1 MRPNDS
7 NVRVDSG
14 ELGYSSNDYGRVK
27 AGRRQED
34 TMMIMIDADQ
44 RKRPAADSEQQADT
58 PSLPQT
64 KNFPETT
71 QSAVST
77 KQSIMAKV
85 LARNPSASSRLRT
98 QTNPND
104 SNDYDTVDLM
114 RSKLRGQRSATPGD
128 SQSSER
134 IMNYYL
140 KQADERGIPQRL
152 PFTDE
157 SAADEERLLQVIESN
172 LGDVSMHVQEEY
184 QGKLAESR
192 EHEELQD
199 GYASFNPLGRN
210 YFAPKRDG
218 MPTRH
223 LAPVGNR
230 DQHDYPVRMEGSQ
243 PVRDPPSRPQ
253 LADSLDFQRHDRR
266 QLNSQEQT
274 GARYQ
279 VPVLTSADKRIGAAG
294 YTPSQYVGPSRMS
307 QTSLQPPGDE
317 GYSYMQQEIHTNY
330 QMDRA
335 ARQESARANLVG
347 VEDAEEENRHGDEE
361 YFRAKSSLHH
371 QNLPSNL
378 RIPQQHPTPSAYN
391 PQDDDYSQE
400 NHQNPDHHIEEHNM
414 HEEQAGPKHFEMRM
428 LEMYHEW
435 YQEDFE
441 RSVLSKQ
448 DQAYDPV
455 NHLLGHIRSPV
466 PKNRVGALTQ
476 VYKLVYTSA
485 LENLDRIK
493 QLVGELGQLVISRR
507 DCVYSLCLSL
517 EIIYFVGPVFSW
529 MKQPAFVQTL
539 GELAGYY
546 ECEEVQRKSIR
557 VLFGLGTEGIKEL
570 IRVCSLSVE
579 LEKMTCLLL
588 INEPAVIET
597 IIVPALLNQFHN
609 SDTKQQAKTVSA
621 LGKLGTLCSR
631 STEAINLLSELLQ
644 SNHVDRTLVVSAL
657 RAMGPV
663 GEAALCRVFKNK
675 GRNNPKLRASICFF
689 LGQKVPQEFAD
700 HIEITLDDK

>member
-1 MRPNDS
+1 MPVFALIKHPQGMRTNDL
-7 NVRVDSG
+7 NYRGESG
-14 ELGYSSNDYGRVK
+14 EYGSPLNDYGRLPGV
-27 AGRRQED
+27 RRQED

-44 RKRPAADSEQQADT
+44 RKRPVADSEQQADV
-58 PSLPQT
+58 PSLPQS

-140 KQADERGIPQRL
+140 KQADDRGIPQRL

-157 SAADEERLLQVIESN
+157 SAGDEERLLQVIESN

-184 QGKLAESR
+184 QGKMAESR
-192 EHEELQD
+192 QQDHDEMHD

-223 LAPVGNR
+223 LAPVVPR
-230 DQHDYPVRMEGSQ
+230 DQHEYPVRMESSL
-243 PVRDPPSRPQ
+243 PEREPPNRPQ
-253 LADSLDFQRHDRR
+253 LADSVDFQRHDRR
-266 QLNSQEQT
+266 QHNSQEQT

-279 VPVLTSADKRIGAAG
+279 IPVLTSADKRMGAAG
-294 YTPSQYVGPSRMS
+294 YTPSHYVGPSRMS

-317 GYSYMQQEIHTNY
+317 GYSYMQHEMHNMY
-330 QMDRA
+330 QQDRA
-335 ARQESARANLVG
+335 ARQESARADLLG
-347 VEDAEEENRHGDEE
+347 VEDAEEENRPNNFDGQ
-361 YFRAKSSLHH
+361 YSLPKLGNQS
-371 QNLPSNL
+371 QNEL
-378 RIPQQHPTPSAYN
+378 TDN
-391 PQDDDYSQE
+391 PGE
-400 NHQNPDHHIEEHNM
+400 AP
-414 HEEQAGPKHFEMRM
+414 GPKHFEMRL

-441 RSVLSKQ
+441 RSVTLQ
-448 DQAYDPV
+448 QQNDPV
-455 NHLLGHIRSPV
+455 EHLLSHIRSNT

-485 LENLDRIK
+485 LEQLDRIQ
-493 QLVGELGQLVISRR
+493 QLVAELGQIVLGRR
-507 DCVYSLCLSL
+507 DCVYTLCLAL
-517 EIIYFVGPVFSW
+517 EILYFVGPVFVW
-529 MKQPAFVQTL
+529 MKQPSFVQAL
-539 GELAGYY
+539 GELAAYY

-570 IRVCSLSVE
+570 IRISALSAE

-588 INEPAVIET
+588 VNEPAVIET

-631 STEAINLLSELLQ
+631 SNEAINLLSELLQ
-644 SNHVDRTLVVSAL
+644 SNHVDRTLIVSAL

-700 HIEITLDDK
+700 HIEITLDDQ